1 MAHKRKRSVND
12 SPLSVSSFGGALSTP
27 EAQSPTPFPQN
38 YDGSMDMQIDSTSR
52 SSAWDFFSASRVK
65 SGDWGNRTRKRFRDN
80 RPDERVI
87 HENTLNKLFSAQR
100 NHPQA
105 SPIPSDTLIAQ
116 QLPAQ
121 TTVKSQ
127 RSTLHS
133 FWKQLPAPPVQ
144 ALTFS
149 TPAPTVQQALH
160 QDRCEDCDT
169 VLQSENDSMDV
180 DVDMDMG
187 GAVESRPFGCSDCG
201 KNVCGT
207 CAVVSTKRHCLQC
220 ATSGRNSRRWW

>member
-1 MAHKRKRSVND
+1 MAIGATERGSAFATTAQM
-12 SPLSVSSFGGALSTP
+12 SASSMVCNISIQPGFT
-27 EAQSPTPFPQN
+27 
-38 YDGSMDMQIDSTSR
+38 DGSYQ
-52 SSAWDFFSASRVK
+52 V
-65 SGDWGNRTRKRFRDN
+65 
-80 RPDERVI
+80 
-87 HENTLNKLFSAQR
+87 ENTLNKLFSAQR

-105 SPIPSDTLIAQ
+105 SPIPSDTLVVQ

-144 ALTFS
+144 PLIFS
-149 TPAPTVQQALH
+149 APAPTVQQASH

-180 DVDMDMG
+180 DMDMDMG